1 MTTSDIN
8 IAITSDDMNQVI
20 TENPMVGLQLKI
32 AALTRVVDE
41 QQARIEELKSQTKA
55 KKGS

>member
-8 IAITSDDMNQVI
+8 IAITSDDMNRVI
-20 TENPMVGLQLKI
+20 TENPLVGLQLKI

-41 QQARIEELKSQTKA
+41 QQVRIEELKAQTKA